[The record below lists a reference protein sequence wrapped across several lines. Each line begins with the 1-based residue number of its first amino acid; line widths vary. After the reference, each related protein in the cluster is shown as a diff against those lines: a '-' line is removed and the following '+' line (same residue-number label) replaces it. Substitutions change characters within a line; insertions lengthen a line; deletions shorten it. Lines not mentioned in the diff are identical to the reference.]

1 MIKNDGTTFCYLFEK
16 TKSPRRIKKVENEF
30 YYFCHIRNRPKREW
44 LFTTEIANSSK
55 KSYLNN
61 FWSKKAPILISA
73 RSTDD
78 ECNIHMTNEVCLEFH
93 ENCGA
98 KCNHFEYNMNWI
110 PCMESC
116 FDLTILEC
124 SWKYSSG
131 NSLLHNLLS
140 HVLNSGKKNDYYCVT
155 EVKKSN
161 FCKIITIHSEF
172 PLITIF
178 EPKLSR

>member
-1 MIKNDGTTFCYLFEK
+1 MLFIWENQE
-16 TKSPRRIKKVENEF
+16 SKKDKKKLKMNFIIFVISGIDHKENELD
-30 YYFCHIRNRPKREW
+30 YSCQRWLIRQR
-44 LFTTEIANSSK
+44 K
-55 KSYLNN
+55 KLYLNN

-155 EVKKSN
+155 EVRKVIWFK
-161 FCKIITIHSEF
+161 
-172 PLITIF
+172 
-178 EPKLSR
+178 